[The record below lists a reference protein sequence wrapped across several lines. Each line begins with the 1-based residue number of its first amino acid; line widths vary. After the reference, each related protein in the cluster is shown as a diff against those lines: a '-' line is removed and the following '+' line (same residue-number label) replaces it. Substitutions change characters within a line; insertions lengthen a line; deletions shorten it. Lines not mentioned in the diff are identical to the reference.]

1 MASCEDSWTTSIAA
15 TRGNQIG
22 MQTGV
27 NTRTPTFSSVRCAA
41 EGPRLRLTMLLFL
54 AAICWISGAQAQT
67 SPASAPGQVQV
78 SGNGDG
84 SSAPGASDSDL
95 AKKLQNPI
103 GDLISVPFQNNL
115 NFNVGPHKGT
125 QNILNIQPV
134 IPFHLNDDWNLI
146 TRTILPLIWSPSNA
160 PGRSVPFGLGP
171 TTFTAFL
178 SPRVPTNG
186 WLWGAGPITQLPSA
200 TDLSLG
206 SSVWGLGPAAVIVKT
221 AGPIVAGVLVN
232 NVFSLGG
239 TSGIAG
245 SRYSLLTI
253 NPFFNYNFNGGW
265 FVGSV
270 PIITAN
276 WDAPGAKW
284 TVPVGLQGGRL
295 VKLGG
300 KLPVNMLLG
309 AYYNPIRPAYGATW
323 QLRAQV
329 AFIF

>member
-1 MASCEDSWTTSIAA
+1 MGTRGRAA
-15 TRGNQIG
+15 TR
-22 MQTGV
+22 M
-27 NTRTPTFSSVRCAA
+27 PTLSGALCAA
-41 EGPRLRLTMLLFL
+41 EVPRIPLAMLLLL
-54 AAICWISGAQAQT
+54 AAIGWISRAQAQT
-67 SPASAPGQVQV
+67 SPAPVPPGQVQV
-78 SGNGDG
+78 SDAGGNGDG
-84 SSAPGASDSDL
+84 SSAASANDSDL

-186 WLWGAGPITQLPSA
+186 WLWGAGPIAQLPSA
-200 TDLSLG
+200 TDPSLG